1 MKRASAMHTK
11 GGAASLARPS
21 GGLRTCMMSAMS
33 VTSAE
38 VDSEAARLAIQ
49 MVVRRLV
56 GTASASRS
64 EARAQSQPRTDAS
77 RCCTTVTTRIPPAD
91 RPLSVA
97 ALRAGTTPLPAPA
110 PAPAPAP
117 LDAMSTTDVAAATIS
132 TAVPRMT
139 SKVTP
144 RRAPRMLVAV
154 DNAH

>member
-21 GGLRTCMMSAMS
+21 GGLRTCMMSATS

-56 GTASASRS
+56 DTASASRS

-77 RCCTTVTTRIPPAD
+77 RCCTTVTTRIPPAG
-91 RPLSVA
+91 RPLPVA
-97 ALRAGTTPLPAPA
+97 AFRAGTTRAPA
-110 PAPAPAP
+110 PAPAH
-117 LDAMSTTDVAAATIS
+117 LDATGTTDVTAATTS

-144 RRAPRMLVAV
+144 RRAPRMFVAV

>member
-56 GTASASRS
+56 GTASARRS

-110 PAPAPAP
+110 PAPAP